1 MAHEIYLDDIGGQN
15 VRQQSM
21 EANSVLVWKPDV
33 GEFVVASASDLESMG
48 GILVHDMKNEG
59 FVAPVSDLE
68 SMESQVMSAHETDMV
83 SSDASSEDKEL
94 VFDSKKGYFVLVE
107 KNR

>member
-1 MAHEIYLDDIGGQN
+1 MAHEIYLDDTG
-15 VRQQSM
+15 
-21 EANSVLVWKPDV
+21 
-33 GEFVVASASDLESMG
+33 
-48 GILVHDMKNEG
+48 
-59 FVAPVSDLE
+59 
-68 SMESQVMSAHETDMV
+68 HETDMV